1 MTDPDERKAPLA
13 ERMRPTELDEF
24 VGQSHLL
31 GPGKLLSNMLRGGR
45 LHSLILWGPPGTGKT
60 TLAKLLSD
68 RVDAEF
74 VRMSAVTAG
83 VKDIRR
89 EVKRADDSGE
99 LFDRQT
105 VLFIDEIHRFNKA
118 QQDALLPHVERGV
131 VTLIGATTE
140 NPSFEVNSAL
150 LSRCKTLV
158 LEPLDADALAAI
170 MERAMSDTERGLGAY
185 ELTLSEDARN
195 AIIHA
200 ASGDARTALSTLEM
214 AAEAVWSA
222 DERPEETAS
231 VIHRDDAEEALQ
243 QTTVLY
249 DKDGE
254 EHYNVVSAFIKS
266 LRGSDPDA
274 ALYYMNRMLEG
285 GEEPRFI
292 LRRMVIFAS
301 EDVGNADP
309 QALQVVTSAVDAFE
323 MIGMPEG
330 TLPMTQA
337 ATYLACAPKSNAV
350 ISAYGKARSD
360 VLDHPDA
367 DVPDKLKNA
376 PTDLHDEMGH
386 GRGYKYPHNFEG
398 NYVPENY
405 MPDELRGHRYY
416 EPSSN
421 GAEADI
427 RERLADWRR
436 ERQTGDDTSDDDTGN
451 ET

>member
-158 LEPLDADALAAI
+158 LEPLDADALATI
-170 MERAMSDTERGLGAY
+170 MERAMSDADRGLGAY
-185 ELTLSEDARN
+185 ELTLSEDARD

-222 DERPEETAS
+222 DDRPDDTAS

-405 MPDELRGHRYY
+405 MPDELRGRRYY
-416 EPSSN
+416 EPSDN
-421 GAEADI
+421 GEEADI

-436 ERQTGDDTSDDDTGN
+436 ERQRGDNTSDDSGN